1 MSKVDRLKAKGRL
14 TTEFRKLK
22 NKLNIYFDNINKI
35 LIISNLS
42 LILNISFGLFFIMSY
57 ILQLTGDSFYVFIGI
72 VMLMFSFI
80 SYWIVSEA
88 SK

>member
-1 MSKVDRLKAKGRL
+1 
-14 TTEFRKLK
+14 
-22 NKLNIYFDNINKI
+22 DNINKI